1 MFREEN
7 TLAALEKDSVDCYG
21 VWRKQ
26 TADKRR
32 WTQIYGIKSSASY
45 RFVRFNT
52 PLVSPVFHLWLLLQR
67 IGAWGSMV
75 LMVLFF
81 KNRSIKSAF
90 ICVHLRLNF
99 SKAENGIPAC
109 AGLRR
114 ILILFML
121 FFLYD
126 LRKIIIIS
134 ISFDNLV
141 LTGH

>member
-1 MFREEN
+1 MFCLLYFPSCASGH
-7 TLAALEKDSVDCYG
+7 T
-21 VWRKQ
+21 
-26 TADKRR
+26 
-32 WTQIYGIKSSASY
+32 TQIYSIKSSASY
-45 RFVRFNT
+45 RFVGFST

-75 LMVLFF
+75 LVLLFF
-81 KNRSIKSAF
+81 KDRSIKSAF